1 VCSLCAFCLCVYW
14 GGFPSH
20 PKGLHNN
27 NKKIVIVGIPGVG
40 KTTVVNKI
48 AEKLN
53 QQNKSVSVHSFGTV
67 MFEEAKK
74 SGVQSRDEL
83 RKLNVEQQKNLQ
95 KKAAETIANSQED
108 VIIIDT
114 HAFISTKE
122 GFYPGLPN
130 YLIQILKPTHFIAI
144 SAKPQE
150 IYDRRT
156 NDDTRN
162 RDIIS
167 IGSIKKELD
176 VQDAMLSS
184 CSVLSGSPMKVILN
198 DEGKVEKTADTVIN
212 AIGL

>member
-1 VCSLCAFCLCVYW
+1 ML
-14 GGFPSH
+14 
-20 PKGLHNN
+20 GLEDS
-27 NKKIVIVGIPGVG
+27 KKIVIVGIPGVG
-40 KTTVVNKI
+40 KTSVVNKI

-74 SGVQSRDEL
+74 TGVQSRDEL

-150 IYDRRT
+150 IYDRRI

>member
-1 VCSLCAFCLCVYW
+1 ML
-14 GGFPSH
+14 
-20 PKGLHNN
+20 GLAD

-48 AEKLN
+48 AERLK

>member
-1 VCSLCAFCLCVYW
+1 ML
-14 GGFPSH
+14 
-20 PKGLHNN
+20 GLEDS
-27 NKKIVIVGIPGVG
+27 KKIVIVGIPGVG
-40 KTTVVNKI
+40 KTSVVNKI

-74 SGVQSRDEL
+74 TGVQSRDGL

-95 KKAAETIANSQED
+95 KKAAETIASSQED

-150 IYDRRT
+150 IYDRRI

>member
-1 VCSLCAFCLCVYW
+1 ML
-14 GGFPSH
+14 
-20 PKGLHNN
+20 GLED

-83 RKLNVEQQKNLQ
+83 RKLNVDQQKNLK
-95 KKAAETIANSQED
+95 KKAAETIAGSKED

-150 IYDRRT
+150 IYNRRT

-162 RDIIS
+162 RDIVS

>member
-1 VCSLCAFCLCVYW
+1 ML
-14 GGFPSH
+14 
-20 PKGLHNN
+20 GLEDS
-27 NKKIVIVGIPGVG
+27 KKIVIVGIPGVG
-40 KTTVVNKI
+40 KTSVVNKI

-74 SGVQSRDEL
+74 TGVQSRDEL

-95 KKAAETIANSQED
+95 KKAAETIASSKED

-144 SAKPQE
+144 TAKPQE

-198 DEGKVEKTADTVIN
+198 DEGKVETTADTVIN

>member
-1 VCSLCAFCLCVYW
+1 VL
-14 GGFPSH
+14 
-20 PKGLHNN
+20 GLEDS
-27 NKKIVIVGIPGVG
+27 KKIVIVGIPGVG
-40 KTTVVNKI
+40 KTSVVNKI

-74 SGVQSRDEL
+74 TGVQSRDEL
-83 RKLNVEQQKNLQ
+83 RKLNVGQQKNLQ

-198 DEGKVEKTADTVIN
+198 DEGKVETTADTVIN